1 MLAPS
6 SPGTRAWPTVL
17 AVRPGSRFAGA
28 PSGCLRSR
36 SDPVVAPGHDCAVR
50 APRPHSHTHVHYSG
64 ALRRSRRGLA
74 RRKFAAPPPTR
85 GRRCD
90 GWLLSRARCL
100 GAAVAGK
107 ASRGLRREGWPEPS
121 AHTAAPKGPPGDRK
135 RTPRPLRAAPRQPGR
150 CPSGRE
156 EGSAAGTVGRLRT
169 VGWLRTGG
177 AACTVEPV
185 RTTRVHDAQPG
196 AASAPTPAGDTPLL
210 EPAAAN
216 GEDRI
221 LQEVGHFR
229 VA

>member
-1 MLAPS
+1 MLALS
-6 SPGTRAWPTVL
+6 SPGTHAWPTVL
-17 AVRPGSRFAGA
+17 AVRPGPRFAGA
-28 PSGCLRSR
+28 PSGCLGSR
-36 SDPVVAPGHDCAVR
+36 GDPVVAPGHDCAVR
-50 APRPHSHTHVHYSG
+50 APRPHTHSHTHTHVHCSG
-64 ALRRSRRGLA
+64 ALRRRRRGLA
-74 RRKFAAPPPTR
+74 RRKSAAPPPTR

-107 ASRGLRREGWPEPS
+107 ASRGLRREGRPEPS
-121 AHTAAPKGPPGDRK
+121 AHTTAPTGPPGGRK
-135 RTPRPLRAAPRQPGR
+135 RAPRPLRATSRQQGR

-156 EGSAAGTVGRLRT
+156 EGSAAGTVG
-169 VGWLRTGG
+169 WLRTGG
-177 AACTVEPV
+177 AAGTVEPF
-185 RTTRVHDAQPG
+185 RTARVHDAQPG

-221 LQEVGHFR
+221 PQEVGHFR